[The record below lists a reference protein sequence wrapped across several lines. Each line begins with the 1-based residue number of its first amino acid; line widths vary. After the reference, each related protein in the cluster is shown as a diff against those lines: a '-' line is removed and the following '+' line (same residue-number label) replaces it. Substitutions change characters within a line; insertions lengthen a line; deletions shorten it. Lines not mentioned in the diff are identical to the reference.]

1 MQDELLRELEEHSGS
16 DLFTLSV
23 ATENVSF
30 SDESGANDVSQEND
44 ELQVYVTQDHMLRML
59 HEQSQNDSLTLSVL
73 RENVVLDQRFDLH
86 SGSTEDARRIEE
98 TDAGLSERARSK
110 KPLVEQADVQTPVQS
125 VRSSAPRPSAVAL
138 GKRPA
143 ADEAHATRLS

>member
-23 ATENVSF
+23 ATEDVSF

-59 HEQSQNDSLTLSVL
+59 HEQSQNVSLTLSVL

-86 SGSTEDARRIEE
+86 SGSTEDARRIEVF
-98 TDAGLSERARSK
+98 LR
-110 KPLVEQADVQTPVQS
+110 EQG
-125 VRSSAPRPSAVAL
+125 VRSLWSSRLMSRHLSRASAR
-138 GKRPA
+138 
-143 ADEAHATRLS
+143 AHRVRRLLR